1 MVTRQGEAR
10 CLRSRPHQHAILISE
25 VRRRIELFARHNNTD
40 DSLASAIPNRHI
52 LLLEGNLHP
61 LVLYLI
67 IDNRGIVDVARAYG
81 SRLSLDNEE
90 VLQRLGAIY
99 RESEVSEVV
108 AELHRFV
115 MYAIYPTPK
124 HWNLRSRIGT
134 QGVAC
139 IAEMFEGNRLLWLCG
154 LNILG
159 NACRKQKL
167 AAMRVVHQKL
177 DSPERTVI
185 LSNHI
190 SARRPSPHIVIH
202 SKAVLIGTIDE
213 ALILPSVAPRIGN
226 NPSAY
231 LVFFHLAYNAVFV
244 KVELDAVVISA
255 DSKSMVE
262 RLAPLLDILHADNT
276 CCLVCR
282 RIGNGSPR
290 AA

>member
-1 MVTRQGEAR
+1 M
-10 CLRSRPHQHAILISE
+10 
-25 VRRRIELFARHNNTD
+25 
-40 DSLASAIPNRHI
+40 
-52 LLLEGNLHP
+52 
-61 LVLYLI
+61 
-67 IDNRGIVDVARAYG
+67 ARAYG
-81 SRLSLDNEE
+81 SRLSLDDEK
-90 VLQRLGAIY
+90 VLQRLGAIHG
-99 RESEVSEVV
+99 ESEVCEVV
-108 AELHRFV
+108 AELHRLV

-124 HWNLRSRIGT
+124 HRHLRSRIGT

-139 IAEMFEGNRLLWLCG
+139 IAEMLEGNRLLRLCS
-154 LNILG
+154 LNVLG

-177 DSPERTVI
+177 DSPEWTII

-213 ALILPSVAPRIGN
+213 ALILPSVAPGIGD
-226 NPSAY
+226 NPSTNF
-231 LVFFHLAYNAVFV
+231 VFFHLADNAVFV
-244 KVELDAVVISA
+244 KVELDAVIISA

-282 RIGNGSPR
+282 RIGNGSPC